1 VTSGEARSA
10 EPSAVLRRA
19 LVAWGLGDL
28 ALGRIWVGVTW
39 LVAEILA
46 AVALVYL
53 FIGLADTTWYL
64 IPFLAGVVFLTAW
77 AAQAALAYRAALR
90 DGAAGDLVAP
100 RAPAAA
106 IAWLTV
112 PLLLWGTGFWLVSG
126 TASSPAAALDRFET
140 SWPALASG
148 GSLDPGLETDGGF
161 SGTARTAL
169 GTLQRLCAQGSL
181 SSDCSAS
188 ARNLLR
194 DVRIGIVPAGA
205 GEATA
210 NVTVVSFERRSSR
223 FLGIFSAT
231 ELVSVPRQTL
241 LTIHLRA
248 LPAIL
253 PGGLQLGAQ
262 RWRIVSA
269 APD

>member
-1 VTSGEARSA
+1 MTSGEAGTIG
-10 EPSAVLRRA
+10 PSAVLRRA
-19 LVAWGLGDL
+19 LLAWGLGDL
-28 ALGRIWVGVTW
+28 ALGRRWAGVAW

-46 AVALVYL
+46 VVPLVFL
-53 FIGLADTTWYL
+53 SIGLADTTWYL
-64 IPFLAGVVFLTAW
+64 IPFLAGVLFLTAW
-77 AAQAALAYRAALR
+77 AVQAALAYQAALR
-90 DGAAGDLVAP
+90 EGAGRDLGGS
-100 RAPAAA
+100 RAAA
-106 IAWLTV
+106 ASMAWLTV

-148 GSLDPGLETDGGF
+148 GSLDAGLETDGGVY
-161 SGTARTAL
+161 GPARSAL

-194 DVRIGIVPAGA
+194 DVRIAVVPVGP

-210 NVTVVSFERRSSR
+210 DVTVVSFERRPSR

-231 ELVSVPRQTL
+231 DLVSVPRQTV

-248 LPAIL
+248 LPVRL
-253 PGGLQLGAQ
+253 PGGLELGAR

-269 APD
+269 VPA